1 MPWHSSGPLCSR
13 RPSLGRRTRHPESGP
28 TGRQGTVQQLQMP
41 CNRAAVRSPAT
52 GDPYYSDGVHLSEV
66 GIQALVE
73 AMSGSLLQAR
83 SGSRA
88 SGRPVAY
95 ARRTWSHRWWH
106 RTARS
111 VPLQQRPVHVARPLS
126 RSLWQDGGWRPD
138 KQGLIAQAALPSVPV
153 CPAWGKGFLDGGF
166 QWHLLNRPAS
176 QPAPALHNN
185 SLLTWE
191 VGSLA
196 LAATGYRQAG
206 DSASLRRLRTGAMQ
220 RQTTLLAK
228 ATTSQDAMRSRRTWK
243 KPSCRRGR
251 LGNRP

>member
-1 MPWHSSGPLCSR
+1 M
-13 RPSLGRRTRHPESGP
+13 RHPESGP

-52 GDPYYSDGVHLSEV
+52 GDPYYSDGVRLSEV

-111 VPLQQRPVHVARPLS
+111 ALLQQRPVHVARPLS

-138 KQGLIAQAALPSVPV
+138 KQGLIAQAALPSAIGRHMPR
-153 CPAWGKGFLDGGF
+153 CARRGTSTRRDGSCCSSSGAASPAW
-166 QWHLLNRPAS
+166 
-176 QPAPALHNN
+176 
-185 SLLTWE
+185 
-191 VGSLA
+191 
-196 LAATGYRQAG
+196 
-206 DSASLRRLRTGAMQ
+206 RTS
-220 RQTTLLAK
+220 K
-228 ATTSQDAMRSRRTWK
+228 DF
-243 KPSCRRGR
+243 
-251 LGNRP
+251 